1 MRLRRLLRNSLQRIG
16 ALVPVALA
24 VAHPCRGRGRR
35 RGSGSRGGSG
45 SSASRDRGK
54 GRGDDGSGRGQRLGS
69 NGNGSSRS
77 RSRRFSSSSV
87 ALIAAPRGFPLLLL
101 LLLLE
106 LALQRAPVGDVL
118 QVPRADP
125 AACGAAGAL
134 GRARLR
140 PPLEESYLRGID
152 YVRLHPVERAWGQL
166 VEVRDLDDVCG
177 VEKREKENKKKKRGS
192 L

>member
-101 LLLLE
+101 LLE

-152 YVRLHPVERAWGQL
+152 YVRLHPVERARGQL